1 MSNTNDYNKLNAL
14 TYEIIQFLL
23 IFYPKLIFN
32 PWIKRTLEWCRVDWV
47 EFRTQI
53 VMTEV
58 DKQLEDI
65 YDLWE
70 EEEYAKYLN
79 SFYTEEEPDG
89 SEAQNLLGGA
99 MRRTSWWH
107 DKHEPFDPPS

>member
-1 MSNTNDYNKLNAL
+1 MDYNRTNAL
-14 TYEIIQFLL
+14 IYEL
-23 IFYPKLIFN
+23 ITFIARFKPSIKNN
-32 PWIKRTLEWCRVDWV
+32 PWIKRMLDNCLDDWV

-53 VMTEV
+53 VMAEV
-58 DKQLEDI
+58 DNQLEDI
-65 YDLWE
+65 YDLWD

-107 DKHEPFDPPS
+107 GKHEPFDPPS